1 MDSRLKHAGMTIRD
15 SLMKKI
21 LVVHGPNLQLLG
33 DREVSVYGTVTLK
46 QINEAL
52 TREAGALGV
61 ELEILQSN
69 HEGAIVDRIGSARP
83 EFSGVLI
90 NPAAYTHT
98 SVAIRDALAA
108 CGLPA
113 VEVHLSHIY
122 KREDFRKQSMTA
134 PACVAQV
141 TGFGKDSYLLGL
153 RGLVAYCSKERSKKS
168 AGKATSAAKRSR
180 SGSSSKNNKK

>member
-1 MDSRLKHAGMTIRD
+1 MI
-15 SLMKKI
+15 KI

-33 DREVSVYGTVTLK
+33 EREVSVYGKVTLK

-52 TREAGALGV
+52 EKEAKALGV
-61 ELEILQSN
+61 VLVTLQSN
-69 HEGAIVDRIGSARP
+69 HEGEIVDRIGSARP
-83 EFSGVLI
+83 EFAGILI

-122 KREDFRKQSMTA
+122 KREDFRRHSMTA

-153 RGLVAYCSKERSKKS
+153 RGLAAYCSQKQSKK
-168 AGKATSAAKRSR
+168 
-180 SGSSSKNNKK
+180 KKIKK

>member
-1 MDSRLKHAGMTIRD
+1 
-15 SLMKKI
+15 MKKI

-33 DREVSVYGTVTLK
+33 EREVPVYGKVTLK
-46 QINEAL
+46 QINQALETEA
-52 TREAGALGV
+52 EALGV
-61 ELEILQSN
+61 ALEILQSN
-69 HEGAIVDRIGSARP
+69 HEGEIVDRVGSARR

-122 KREDFRKQSMTA
+122 KREDFRQHSMTA

-141 TGFGKDSYLLGL
+141 TGFGKNSYLLGL
-153 RGLVAYCSKERSKKS
+153 RGLVAYASKMEPKKKGNKMS
-168 AGKATSAAKRSR
+168 ATNRGGSNSPRLLHPASMRRGLLTRKR
-180 SGSSSKNNKK
+180 K

>member
-1 MDSRLKHAGMTIRD
+1 
-15 SLMKKI
+15 MKKI

-33 DREVSVYGTVTLK
+33 SREVAVYGKVTLK
-46 QINEAL
+46 EINAAL
-52 TREAGALGV
+52 EREARERGV
-61 ELEILQSN
+61 ELVIEQSN
-69 HEGAIVDRIGSARP
+69 HEGAIVDRVGGGVK
-83 EFSGVLI
+83 EFAGILI

-122 KREDFRKQSMTA
+122 KREDFRQHSMTA

-153 RGLVAYCSKERSKKS
+153 RGLVVYTSKTKTAKK
-168 AGKATSAAKRSR
+168 ALPARKR
-180 SGSSSKNNKK
+180 K

>member
-1 MDSRLKHAGMTIRD
+1 
-15 SLMKKI
+15 MKKI

-33 DREVSVYGTVTLK
+33 EREVSVYGKVTLK

-52 TREAGALGV
+52 GKEAGVLGV

-69 HEGAIVDRIGSARP
+69 HEGEIVDRIGSARR
-83 EFSGVLI
+83 EFAGILI

-122 KREDFRKQSMTA
+122 KREDFRQHSMTA

-141 TGFGKDSYLLGL
+141 TGFGKNSYLLGL
-153 RGLVAYCSKERSKKS
+153 RGLVACAFKAKPVPSSPKTVKK
-168 AGKATSAAKRSR
+168 ALIVRKR
-180 SGSSSKNNKK
+180 K

>member
-1 MDSRLKHAGMTIRD
+1 
-15 SLMKKI
+15 MKL

-33 DREVSVYGTVTLK
+33 EREVSVYGKVTLAE
-46 QINEAL
+46 INRALLKEAA
-52 TREAGALGV
+52 ELGV

-69 HEGAIVDRIGSARP
+69 HEGAIVDRIGSVRGQ
-83 EFSGVLI
+83 FSGVLI

-122 KREDFRKQSMTA
+122 KREDFRQHSMTA

-153 RGLVAYCSKERSKKS
+153 RGLVAFASNN
-168 AGKATSAAKRSR
+168 KATVSPKKTAKKAPAARK
-180 SGSSSKNNKK
+180 SK

>member
-1 MDSRLKHAGMTIRD
+1 
-15 SLMKKI
+15 MKKF

-33 DREVSVYGTVTLK
+33 DREVSVYGRVTLK

-52 TREAGALGV
+52 EREALALGV
-61 ELEILQSN
+61 ALEILQSN
-69 HEGAIVDRIGSARP
+69 HEGAIVDRIGSSRG

-122 KREDFRKQSMTA
+122 QREDFRQHSMTA

-153 RGLVAYCSKERSKKS
+153 RGLVAYRSQGKTMKSGSKVMSATNRGGSNSRSKLRS
-168 AGKATSAAKRSR
+168 ATLRAHLTRKR
-180 SGSSSKNNKK
+180 K

>member
-1 MDSRLKHAGMTIRD
+1 
-15 SLMKKI
+15 
-21 LVVHGPNLQLLG
+21 
-33 DREVSVYGTVTLK
+33 
-46 QINEAL
+46 
-52 TREAGALGV
+52 
-61 ELEILQSN
+61 
-69 HEGAIVDRIGSARP
+69 VDRVGGGVK
-83 EFSGVLI
+83 EFAGILI

-122 KREDFRKQSMTA
+122 KREDFRQHSMTA

-153 RGLVAYCSKERSKKS
+153 RGLVVYTSKTKTAKK
-168 AGKATSAAKRSR
+168 ALPARKR
-180 SGSSSKNNKK
+180 K

>member
-1 MDSRLKHAGMTIRD
+1 
-15 SLMKKI
+15 MKKI

-33 DREVSVYGTVTLK
+33 EREVSVYGKVTLK
-46 QINEAL
+46 QINAAIEKEAQSI
-52 TREAGALGV
+52 GV
-61 ELEILQSN
+61 KIEILQSN
-69 HEGAIVDRIGSARP
+69 HEGEIVDRIGSARR
-83 EFSGVLI
+83 EFSGILI

-122 KREDFRKQSMTA
+122 KREDFRQHSMTA

-153 RGLVAYCSKERSKKS
+153 RGLAAYACKENFVPSSQKPVKKALVAR
-168 AGKATSAAKRSR
+168 KR
-180 SGSSSKNNKK
+180 K

>member
-1 MDSRLKHAGMTIRD
+1 
-15 SLMKKI
+15 MKKI

-33 DREVSVYGTVTLK
+33 EREVSVYGKVTLK

-52 TREAGALGV
+52 EQEAAELGV
-61 ELEILQSN
+61 GLEILQSN
-69 HEGAIVDRIGSARP
+69 HEGSIVDRIGAARG
-83 EFSGVLI
+83 EFSGILI

-108 CGLPA
+108 CDLPA

-122 KREDFRKQSMTA
+122 KREDFRQHSMTA

-153 RGLVAYCSKERSKKS
+153 RGLVALISKTKPAS
-168 AGKATSAAKRSR
+168 ASNKTVNKALVARKR
-180 SGSSSKNNKK
+180 K

>member
-1 MDSRLKHAGMTIRD
+1 
-15 SLMKKI
+15 MKKI

-33 DREVSVYGTVTLK
+33 EREVSVYGKVTLK

-52 TREAGALGV
+52 EKEAQALGV
-61 ELEILQSN
+61 TLVTLQSN
-69 HEGAIVDRIGSARP
+69 HEGEIVDRIGSAQR
-83 EFSGVLI
+83 EFAGVLI

-122 KREDFRKQSMTA
+122 KREDFRQHSMTA

-153 RGLVAYCSKERSKKS
+153 RGLVACCSQRKSKK
-168 AGKATSAAKRSR
+168 
-180 SGSSSKNNKK
+180 KKIKK